1 MKRRWKGI
9 TALGLS
15 ALIGCMAPV
24 STMMAAAEETE
35 TAGSAQEI
43 EAVELMEEEPQETEA
58 AEPMTEESQETEAVE
73 HEAEESQE
81 TEAAEQEAEELQETE
96 VIEPAAEEPQETE
109 AAEQEAEESQETEVV
124 EPADGDTQQS
134 ESVKATA
141 KAAEVILQAVEGQEQ
156 AGKAA
161 APVIVIQFQG
171 VNQARALS
179 GKIGYNTYI
188 GNRDQRLSVSASQ
201 DGNPVSFSYYLDTAA
216 GDSDESKSEEQ
227 LSGLWQAA
235 EQAAGQE
242 ISLAQDG
249 AYVLYVKA
257 EAADGQTVYARTD
270 GIVIDA
276 TAPVITGIDNGG
288 TYPEGT
294 SFGVTDDN
302 LESVLVNE
310 QPARPS
316 LTAGTYLVEA
326 AEYSTSCVIRAKD
339 KAGNETV
346 YSITVEKKGTE
357 SDTDVIFISG
367 DYPLKAG
374 TAYRLGFGNWTLD
387 GDSTVYRGGSTFY
400 VGQDGTYCFTQHI
413 L

>member
-24 STMMAAAEETE
+24 STMMAAAEEME
-35 TAGSAQEI
+35 AAGSAQGI
-43 EAVELMEEEPQETEA
+43 EAAEPMKEETQETEA
-58 AEPMTEESQETEAVE
+58 AELMTEESQETEVIE
-73 HEAEESQE
+73 PVAEESQE
-81 TEAAEQEAEELQETE
+81 IEAVEQEAEE
-96 VIEPAAEEPQETE
+96 P
-109 AAEQEAEESQETEVV
+109 QETEVV

-141 KAAEVILQAVEGQEQ
+141 KAAEVILQAAEVQEQ

-171 VNQARALS
+171 VNQTRALG
-179 GKIGYNTYI
+179 GKIEYNTYI

-201 DGNPVSFSYYLDTAA
+201 DGSPVLFSYYLDMAA

-242 ISLAQDG
+242 INLGQDG

-310 QPARPS
+310 QPAVPS

-357 SDTDVIFISG
+357 TDTNVIFISG

-374 TAYRLGFGNWTLD
+374 TAYRLGFGNWTLNS
-387 GDSTVYRGGSTFY
+387 DSTVYRGGSTFY